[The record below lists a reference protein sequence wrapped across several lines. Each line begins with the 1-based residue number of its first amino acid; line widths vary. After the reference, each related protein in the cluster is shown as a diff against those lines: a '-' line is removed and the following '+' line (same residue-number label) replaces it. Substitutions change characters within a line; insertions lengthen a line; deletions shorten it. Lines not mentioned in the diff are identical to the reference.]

1 METHSHGSYMIGRGL
16 YNSYFFVYG
25 FCGLTFNIGAHDMF
39 YILFHFGLIE
49 SLSYGHYCGSFTKVC
64 YHGHVKLHLHD
75 FCVQFPY

>member
-1 METHSHGSYMIGRGL
+1 MNSMETHSHGSYRIGTTHIV
-16 YNSYFFVYG
+16 FVYG
-25 FCGLTFNIGAHDMF
+25 FRALAFNIGAHDMF

-64 YHGHVKLHLHD
+64 YHGHVMLLLHD